1 MASDLAPQGKPD
13 EAFAALRWDQSGLVT
28 VVVQDHASSEVLMVA
43 HADLAAL
50 KQTLATGQA
59 TFFSRS
65 RKKLWVKGETSGH
78 SQRVIEVRTDCDGD
92 CVLYRVEAHGPA
104 CHQNRRSCFSN
115 RIDRDG
121 SIHCDR
127 PVIG

>member
-1 MASDLAPQGKPD
+1 MAKDLAPRGLAD
-13 EAFAALRWDQSGLVT
+13 EAFAALTWDQSGLIT
-28 VVVQDHASSEVLMVA
+28 VVVQDHASGEVLMVA

-50 KQTLATGQA
+50 KHTLTTGQA

-65 RKKLWVKGETSGH
+65 RGKQWIKGESSGH

-92 CVLYRVEAHGPA
+92 CLLYRVEAHGPA
-104 CHQNRRSCFSN
+104 CHQNRRSCFST
-115 RIDRDG
+115 RIDHDG
-121 SIHCDR
+121 SLHCDR